1 MNLRQAIAASA
12 AQLAA
17 DGHLKATASRDAEFL
32 LLHTLGMSRATLL
45 AYPERELTADQ
56 QMAYEGNVARRLTHE
71 PIQYITGQQEFYGL
85 TMKVTPAVLI
95 PRPETELLVEAVL
108 GLLHADAPLR
118 IVDIGT
124 GSGAIAIALAVHLP
138 HAKITALDVSTAALA
153 VAEDNAREHRVAD
166 RIRFLQSD
174 LLSAVGAGVAVFDA
188 IVSNPPYV
196 AEADRNTL
204 HPEVR
209 DYEPASA
216 LFAGES
222 GLDIYRRLIPAAL
235 AALKPSGLLA
245 LEIGQGQEAAIGDLL
260 ERWKN
265 VSFLKD
271 LQSIP
276 RVGLARRP
284 APSGTIRWNSSTM
297 KGG

>member
-1 MNLRQAIAASA
+1 MNLRQAIAAAA

-17 DGHLKATASRDAEFL
+17 DAHLKATASRDAEFL
-32 LLHTLGMSRATLL
+32 LLHTLGMSRATLF
-45 AYPERELTADQ
+45 AYPERELTAEQ
-56 QMAYEGNVARRLTHE
+56 QIAYEGNVARRLTHE

-85 TMKVTPAVLI
+85 TMKVTPAALI

-108 GLLHADAPLR
+108 GLLHADEPLR

-138 HAKITALDVSTAALA
+138 HAEITAIDLSTAALA
-153 VAEDNAREHRVAD
+153 VAEDNAGEHRVAD

-174 LLSAVGAGVAVFDA
+174 LLSALGGAEVYDA

-216 LFAGES
+216 LFAGER
-222 GLDIYRRLIPAAL
+222 GLDVYRRLIPEAL
-235 AALKPSGLLA
+235 AALKPGGLLA
-245 LEIGQGQEAAIGDLL
+245 LEIGEGQEAAIGGLL
-260 ERWKN
+260 EGWDN
-265 VSFLKD
+265 VSFLRD

-284 APSGTIRWNSSTM
+284 AGDGTIR
-297 KGG
+297 